1 MAFAGPKGGITLSLV
16 LTVPATLPA
25 SGAFPIHDALALD
38 IVGRDTVHAA
48 ASELRRSGAV
58 PHKAESRRTKKQAD
72 AEARIVMRVIESIAS
87 DAPTTGS
94 VTGSDSHRM
103 SASND
108 VDEPATAIVMK
119 RYADQLQDLAAQA
132 SKDVGAQARAVVA
145 KCDEAYDRIEE
156 VDKALREA
164 GLYSND
170 ADEDDSSSLTAHFR
184 ALRDTYDAVED
195 IQAQALARELEY
207 VKEAAAAG
215 DIDAR
220 HAKELR
226 NDVYIQQLTL

>member
-1 MAFAGPKGGITLSLV
+1 
-16 LTVPATLPA
+16 
-25 SGAFPIHDALALD
+25 
-38 IVGRDTVHAA
+38 
-48 ASELRRSGAV
+48 
-58 PHKAESRRTKKQAD
+58 
-72 AEARIVMRVIESIAS
+72 MRVIDSIAGDS
-87 DAPTTGS
+87 PMTGS
-94 VTGSDSHRM
+94 VTGSDSRM
-103 SASND
+103 MSDSNE

-119 RYADQLQDLAAQA
+119 RYADALQDLVPQL

-156 VDKALREA
+156 VDKALRDA

-170 ADEDDSSSLTAHFR
+170 ADEDGAPSLSAHFR
-184 ALRDTYDAVED
+184 ALKDTYDAVED